1 MQSPLIEWR
10 DEFSVGIPG
19 VDHEHQELVGI
30 INELYAHLSDEGA
43 EDEVIEFLGEIY
55 AKISAHFAL
64 EEREMRERGYDQYDE
79 HKDDHEKLLDDLR
92 DMMDAYEDNGQF
104 SGQQLSAAMTAWF
117 VEHFKTQDAR
127 LHKFLD

>member
-10 DEFSVGIPG
+10 DEFSVGVPG

-30 INELYAHLSDEGA
+30 INELYTHLSDEGA
-43 EDEVIEFLGEIY
+43 KDEVVEFLGEIY

-64 EEREMRERGYDQYDE
+64 EEREMRERSYDQYDE
-79 HKDDHEKLLDDLR
+79 HKDDHERLLDELR
-92 DMMDAYEDNGQF
+92 DMMDAYEDGGQF
-104 SGQQLSAAMTAWF
+104 SGRQRSGALTVWF
-117 VEHFKTQDAR
+117 VDNFKTQDAL